1 LSYEALLAQGFDLTG
16 SAGND
21 TIAGTNVNDRITGD
35 TGDDTL
41 MGGAG
46 DDRYRFALGDGQDRI
61 IDTAG
66 ADTVAFGP
74 GLNVADLTAAQ
85 RTDAEGRWLDLGF
98 AGGANAKLS
107 FLKSRRWRYGDSQ
120 RQQRTTTPPG
130 GRAA

>member
-66 ADTVAFGP
+66 TDTVVFGP
-74 GLNVADLTAAQ
+74 GLNAADLTVAQ

-107 FLKSRRWRYGDSQ
+107 FLKSRRWRYGDSTATANND
-120 RQQRTTTPPG
+120 TTWR
-130 GRAA
+130 RAA